1 MPDDDLIDTP
11 DDDHS
16 ADEIAI
22 RALIDR
28 QIDSWNAADPGA
40 YARAYTVDGDCVSFL
55 GTHYRGRE
63 AIAASYEV
71 PRATSVFRKLL
82 RGTRLRFQITQL
94 RFLTPDVA
102 IVHATGGVARGSRA
116 NRRNLRTN
124 TSIAVRTDEGWRIAA
139 SQNTTRRPV
148 MEMLASK
155 LIT

>member
-1 MPDDDLIDTP
+1 MPHDDLTETSHNDR
-11 DDDHS
+11 S

-28 QIDSWNAADPGA
+28 QINSWNAADPVA
-40 YARAYTVDGDCVSFL
+40 YARAFTLDGDCVSFL

-71 PRATSVFRKLL
+71 PHATSIFRKLL
-82 RGTRLRFQITQL
+82 RGARLSFQITQL

-102 IVHATGGVARGSRA
+102 IIHATGGVTNGSRPG
-116 NRRNLRTN
+116 RGNLRTN
-124 TSIAVRTDEGWRIAA
+124 ISIAVHTDEGWLLAA
-139 SQNTTRRPV
+139 SQNTTHRPFA
-148 MEMLASK
+148 EKLLRK